1 MRLWKKSLMVRM
13 VSCFLLLSLVTV
25 GVVGYIAYIRST
37 EALKKSVF
45 DRLSV
50 VTAFKGDE
58 LSRWVDEQ
66 RLNVVFLAGLS
77 EVRNAAQTLM
87 SREKTDDAYR
97 AAYTDLAR
105 CLRDVLANKSDL
117 QEIFV
122 LTDVGGQ
129 VVISTDPA
137 QEGQYR
143 VRDIY
148 FTQGRLGPYVQSVYA
163 SPITLKPTLTIATP
177 LLDAAGRKLGV
188 LAVHMNLNQMDRIIM
203 QHAGLGASG
212 ETYLVDSSNVFVS
225 AERFGRLE
233 YPRGVH
239 TEGIDSAI
247 QGRDGAGLY
256 RNYAGVPVIG
266 MYRWLKDQQMALM
279 VEMSQEEAFGPA
291 RRLAWTILLAGF
303 FSACLLTVG
312 MYWLARQITRPVLAI
327 ADTAAR
333 VSGGDMS
340 AEAPVMTEDEVGV
353 LARAFNEMTHRLR
366 LLYEGLKNKVA
377 ELERADGE
385 LRKYQEQLED
395 LVEQRTRELQE
406 TLREMEAIVENS
418 LVGIMLLLNRV
429 AVKVN
434 RRAAEILNYSPG
446 EMIGKGVEPYH
457 LTQED
462 AARFEE
468 IYYRRLAEQ
477 EFIHIEYPLKR
488 KDGSP
493 CWCQLSGKA
502 LAPPDLSQG
511 VIWVIDDI
519 TERRRAQE
527 ALQLAR
533 EEADTANRAKGDFL
547 AHMSHEIRT
556 PMNAI
561 IGMSHLALQTELT
574 PRQLDYVE
582 KIKSSAHSLL
592 GIINDVL
599 DFSKIEA
606 GKLEMERIDFMLDE
620 VLESLTSVTTLKA
633 EEKGLE
639 LLFSV
644 APEVPPYLVG
654 DPLRLGQV
662 LINLANNAIKF
673 TEKGEVVIRAE
684 LEEATGD
691 KDDTVGSG
699 GAGDSG
705 GTGDSRGSSGAGDSG
720 GPGTE
725 VRLRFSVEDTGIG
738 LTEEQM
744 ERLFQSFSQADG
756 STTRRYGG
764 TGLGLAICK
773 RLVEMMGGEIRV
785 ESKPGEGSVFSFTAG
800 FGLSRKRC
808 DRTLPSADLHAM
820 RALVVD
826 DNETSRQ
833 ILEANLA
840 GFHFQVETAPSGP
853 DALDALERAAREGNP
868 FDLVLM
874 DWKMPEMDGIETS
887 MRIKNNPGLAR
898 IPAILM
904 VTAYG
909 REEVMQQASEAELDG
924 FLIKPVNQSVLF
936 ETILSIFGK
945 EQTQRL
951 RTAASGRAPDSSV
964 LADIRGAHVLLV
976 EDSVLNQQVAS
987 ELLEAAGLRVSV
999 AGNGREGVEAAL
1011 DNPYDLVLMDI
1022 QMPEMD
1028 GLEATRLIRSHNR
1041 LKSLPIV
1048 AMTAHAMAGDREK
1061 SIKAGMNDHITKPID
1076 PDELYATLLR
1086 WIEKGE
1092 REAPKT
1098 LEASETPGRRA
1109 EEGARTDRPQ
1119 LPQPPNLHEFL
1130 PLLEL
1135 PGIEVEEGLRKVA
1148 GNTRVYL
1155 KVLKGFLADYR
1166 EAASAVHAAMT
1177 EGRVEEAAR
1186 TAHTIRGVAGN
1197 IGAEALFKVAG
1208 ELELALKEGLKGE
1221 PAEGRLDEASRMRP
1235 ALQIYPEFEAVM
1247 TQVISGLV
1255 SLEKPGAHTAPA
1267 PHTEETARAADAPA
1281 ATAASTAGAPATHIA
1296 HTASRGSGASAGS
1309 ASGTAFAS
1317 DTGWESSLEAEAADA
1332 INAADAGRER
1342 LMEREAAAGQEPSMG
1357 AGDDARPDLDAEA
1370 ARPYLEAA
1378 KELTAKMIRL
1388 LTEGDAEA
1396 GDLMGELRGA
1406 LSGGEFD
1413 EALNILE
1420 DHIDAFDFDDAL
1432 AVLEPIARALGLEPR
1447 SVGQ

>member
-13 VSCFLLLSLVTV
+13 VSYFLLLSLVTV
-25 GVVGYIAYIRST
+25 GVVGYIAYVRST

-50 VTAFKGDE
+50 VTTFKGDE

-66 RLNVVFLAGLS
+66 RLNVVFLASLS
-77 EVRNAAQTLM
+77 EVRTAAQTLM
-87 SREKTDDAYR
+87 SREKTEDGYR
-97 AAYTDLAR
+97 AAYADLAQ
-105 CLRDVLANKSDL
+105 CLKNVMANKSDL
-117 QEIFV
+117 QEIFI

-129 VVISTDPA
+129 VVISSDPSL
-137 QEGQYR
+137 EGQYR

-148 FTQGRLGPYVQSVYA
+148 FTQGRLSTYVQSVYA

-177 LLDAAGRKLGV
+177 LLDATGRRLGV

-203 QHAGLGASG
+203 QHAGLGESG

-247 QGRDGAGLY
+247 QGHDGAGLY
-256 RNYAGVPVIG
+256 RNYAGAPVIG

-291 RRLAWTILLAGF
+291 RRLAWAILLTGF
-303 FSACLLTVG
+303 LSACVLAG
-312 MYWLARQITRPVLAI
+312 GIYGLARQITRPVLAI
-327 ADTAAR
+327 ANTAAR
-333 VSGGDMS
+333 VSSGDMT
-340 AEAPVMTEDEVGV
+340 AVAPVMTEDEVGI

-366 LLYEGLKNKVA
+366 LLYEGLQNKVA

-395 LVEQRTRELQE
+395 LVEKRTRELQN
-406 TLREMEAIVENS
+406 TLREMEAILENS
-418 LVGIMLLLNRV
+418 LVGIMLLRNRV
-429 AVKVN
+429 VAKVN
-434 RRAAEILNYSPG
+434 RRAAEILDYSPE

-457 LTQED
+457 LSEED
-462 AARFEE
+462 AGRFEKD
-468 IYYRRLAEQ
+468 YYRRLAEQ
-477 EFIHIEYPLKR
+477 KFIHIEYPLKR
-488 KDGSP
+488 KDGSA

-561 IGMSHLALQTELT
+561 IGMSHLALQTDLT

-662 LINLANNAIKF
+662 LINLTNNAIKF
-673 TEKGEVVIRAE
+673 TEKGEIVIRVE
-684 LEEATGD
+684 MEETSS
-691 KDDTVGSG
+691 DT
-699 GAGDSG
+699 A
-705 GTGDSRGSSGAGDSG
+705 
-720 GPGTE
+720 
-725 VRLRFSVEDTGIG
+725 RLKFSVEDTGIG

-744 ERLFQSFSQADG
+744 ERLFQSFSQADD

-773 RLVEMMGGEIRV
+773 RLVELMGGDIRV
-785 ESKPGEGSVFSFTAG
+785 ESKPGEGSIFSFTAA

-833 ILEANLA
+833 ILQANLA

-853 DALDALERAAREGNP
+853 QALEVLERATREGNP

-874 DWKMPEMDGIETS
+874 DWKMPRMDGIETS

-909 REEVMQQASEAELDG
+909 REEIMQQAREAELDG

-951 RTAASGRAPDSSV
+951 TTSNGRMPDSSV
-964 LADIRGAHVLLV
+964 LAGIHGAHVLLV
-976 EDSVLNQQVAS
+976 EDNVLNQQVAS
-987 ELLEAAGLRVSV
+987 ELLEAAGFKVSV
-999 AGNGREGVEAAL
+999 AGNGREAVDAAL
-1011 DNPYDLVLMDI
+1011 ENAYDLVLMDI

-1028 GLEATRLIRSHNR
+1028 GLEATRLIRSNEH
-1041 LKSLPIV
+1041 LKGLPIV

-1061 SIKAGMNDHITKPID
+1061 SIDAGMNDHITKPID
-1076 PDELYATLLR
+1076 PEELYATLLR

-1092 REAPKT
+1092 RVITEI
-1098 LEASETPGRRA
+1098 PGRRVEA
-1109 EEGARTDRPQ
+1109 GSPAD
-1119 LPQPPNLHEFL
+1119 LP
-1130 PLLEL
+1130 EL
-1135 PGIEVEEGLRKVA
+1135 PGIDVAEGLRKVA
-1148 GNTRVYL
+1148 GNSRVYL
-1155 KVLKGFLADYR
+1155 KVLMGFFSDYR
-1166 EAASAVHAAMT
+1166 DTASAVHAAVT
-1177 EGRVEEAAR
+1177 GGRLEEAGR

-1197 IGAEALFKVAG
+1197 IGARALFKTAG
-1208 ELELALKEGLKGE
+1208 ELELALKEGLMD
-1221 PAEGRLDEASRMRP
+1221 A
-1235 ALQIYPEFEAVM
+1235 ALQIYPTFEAAM
-1247 TQVISGLV
+1247 TEVISGLA
-1255 SLEKPGAHTAPA
+1255 SLDKS
-1267 PHTEETARAADAPA
+1267 DAPVA
-1281 ATAASTAGAPATHIA
+1281 
-1296 HTASRGSGASAGS
+1296 
-1309 ASGTAFAS
+1309 
-1317 DTGWESSLEAEAADA
+1317 DTGQGSSMEAEAALPD
-1332 INAADAGRER
+1332 
-1342 LMEREAAAGQEPSMG
+1342 MET
-1357 AGDDARPDLDAEA
+1357 ARGLASE
-1370 ARPYLEAA
+1370 
-1378 KELTAKMIRL
+1378 MIRM

-1396 GDLMGELRGA
+1396 GDLMERLREA
-1406 LSGGEFD
+1406 LAGGEFD
-1413 EALNILE
+1413 EPLNILE
-1420 DHIDAFDFDDAL
+1420 GHIDAFDFDDAL
-1432 AVLEPIARALGLEPR
+1432 AALKPIIRVLGLDQKSAE
-1447 SVGQ
+1447 Q